1 MKIIEIFCIDFL
13 KIIKQTHS
21 YHVTCHWVFKQIA
34 SSINYNFNEVAVKAE
49 KKFLHRLHHQIAAFV
64 WDKKYVEREFEL
76 LCSKGTTIFE
86 TFLIENLHLIERIK
100 RLYHF
105 NVNDVIVLLVKLYN
119 LTGSRLFF
127 INIWVFVYNIDGWD
141 SKLLSMIVVQAQHF
155 IILWKNTTFTK
166 PAKF

>member
-1 MKIIEIFCIDFL
+1 MH
-13 KIIKQTHS
+13 Q
-21 YHVTCHWVFKQIA
+21 
-34 SSINYNFNEVAVKAE
+34 
-49 KKFLHRLHHQIAAFV
+49 QIAAFV

-166 PAKF
+166 PAKFQRSRRCKYIDLVTKRPCLSACFNFSTLRNESWKFP